1 MQRHVTLCN
10 VMYRQATQATMKH
23 LKDAR
28 LKART
33 CTPHLR
39 KGLAEASAP
48 LRAAGGCDS
57 AINECYLF
65 HGLGDPSK
73 ALNIFGAWCAVVLP
87 TLDRFTLYRF
97 TFEPFHEPFH
107 TRAFPHSSL
116 HSRDRSTLH
125 AAAASHDAHVSC
137 PIPIKCACCLH
148 DAHVPCLRATRP
160 MPCMMLMTRA

>member
-1 MQRHVTLCN
+1 MQRHVTPCN

-73 ALNIFGAWCAVVLP
+73 ALNIFGAGCALALP
-87 TLDRFTLYRF
+87 TLDRF

-107 TRAFPHSSL
+107 TRAFHIRAFPRAFPHSSL
-116 HSRDRSTLH
+116 STLEPSQPGPQH
-125 AAAASHDAHVSC
+125 FARGRCFS
-137 PIPIKCACCLH
+137 
-148 DAHVPCLRATRP
+148 
-160 MPCMMLMTRA
+160 